1 MTKLKIM
8 VACSYGGLEK
18 KVNDWIEQENID
30 VVDIRVVFDT
40 HNCVSYITYRVK
52 QTSEVNN

>member
-30 VVDIRVVFDT
+30 AIDIRVTYDT
-40 HNCVSYITYRVK
+40 HNCVAYIVYK
-52 QTSEVNN
+52 TSEVNN